1 MVIGAVL
8 NYDEN
13 VNDLRF
19 PTALQMM
26 LSLALAERQNV
37 RSLSSAELAEGI
49 GVNSS
54 FVRKLLVP
62 LVRDGLAHSVEGKN
76 GGTSLGRP
84 STEITLR
91 DIYGSVMGTKR
102 LWIARPDVPHRCLVS
117 SNVERFFGALADD
130 AEEAVLGLLATRTL
144 HQSLEELDNLS
155 ASHLRREKPIPR
167 RRRSMPERKSLR
179 SS

>member
-1 MVIGAVL
+1 MTGPYCSNHYHSYSTTVIMINTVL

-26 LSLALAERQNV
+26 LSLALAERQNI
-37 RSLSSAELAEGI
+37 RSLSSAELAAGI
-49 GVNSS
+49 GVNPS

-62 LVRDGLAHSVEGKN
+62 LVRDGLAHSLEGKN
-76 GGTSLGRP
+76 GGTRLGRP
-84 STEITLR
+84 SAEITLR
-91 DIYGSVMGTKR
+91 DIYCSVMGTKK
-102 LWIARPDVPHRCLVS
+102 LWIPRPDVPHRCLVS
-117 SNVERFFGALADD
+117 SNVERFFEAVAND

-155 ASHLRREKPIPR
+155 DSD
-167 RRRSMPERKSLR
+167 R
-179 SS
+179 SSV

>member
-1 MVIGAVL
+1 MTGPYCSNHYHSYSTTVIMIHTVL

-26 LSLALAERQNV
+26 LSLALAERQNI
-37 RSLSSAELAEGI
+37 RSLSSAELAAGI
-49 GVNSS
+49 GVNPS

-62 LVRDGLAHSVEGKN
+62 LVRDGLAHSLEGKN
-76 GGTSLGRP
+76 GGTRLGRP
-84 STEITLR
+84 SAEITLR
-91 DIYGSVMGTKR
+91 DIYCSVMGTKK
-102 LWIARPDVPHRCLVS
+102 LWIPRPDVPHRCLVS
-117 SNVERFFGALADD
+117 SNVERFFEAVAND

-155 ASHLRREKPIPR
+155 DSD
-167 RRRSMPERKSLR
+167 R
-179 SS
+179 SSV